1 MYNNSLTDTQFYIL
15 MIFHRCE
22 DVNYCRRKCRRSW
35 QLHIWV
41 IWLSRNC
48 DWRWVWGDGSHSSF
62 WMDDGSLYEFV
73 WTKLSSRC
81 IKHFPTF
88 FLSLNSL
95 VQLPATADSSK
106 AATLEGPDPTDPL
119 HTTPSLSGNN
129 FHGVS
134 KDATRSPED
143 IQSTPLR
150 RDRDGRFNQCS
161 APACIRG
168 VISVR

>member
-1 MYNNSLTDTQFYIL
+1 

-35 QLHIWV
+35 QLHIGV

-48 DWRWVWGDGSHSSF
+48 DWRWVGGDGSHSSF

-73 WTKLSSRC
+73 WTKLSLRC

-95 VQLPATADSSK
+95 VQLPATAHSSK
-106 AATLEGPDPTDPL
+106 AAILILCTQLLYQDVMPCWQFLEARSTSGFSGINTVSWIYELSRYEFPTPQVSYFKFFL
-119 HTTPSLSGNN
+119 TPKL
-129 FHGVS
+129 
-134 KDATRSPED
+134 
-143 IQSTPLR
+143 I
-150 RDRDGRFNQCS
+150 
-161 APACIRG
+161 I
-168 VISVR
+168 I